1 MTLKNRTSRQENEEN
16 DMKIFKNQDMNITL
30 EKGSVQ
36 DSCYDD
42 TFLVSL
48 LFDHKG
54 LVCKN
59 TAVGVDELTGRAFD
73 PEAWCILAYYICQSG
88 PFPTVSFSLILISWY
103 LRMF

>member
-1 MTLKNRTSRQENEEN
+1 MLGSQCIPNIIVLYIQGSKHYMTLKNRTSRQENEEN

-73 PEAWCILAYYICQSG
+73 PEA
-88 PFPTVSFSLILISWY
+88 
-103 LRMF
+103 